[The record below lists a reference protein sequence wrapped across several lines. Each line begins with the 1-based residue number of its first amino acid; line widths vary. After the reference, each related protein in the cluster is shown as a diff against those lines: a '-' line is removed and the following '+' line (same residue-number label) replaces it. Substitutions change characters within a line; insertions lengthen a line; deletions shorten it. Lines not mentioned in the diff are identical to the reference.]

1 MAEQEIQIPVGGA
14 TPNRMRNHNERLLL
28 SIIQRSGAV
37 PGSDIARL
45 SGLSPQT
52 VSVILRK
59 LEQDG
64 LVVRKEPQRRGGVG
78 KPSVPMGLADEG
90 LLSVGLK
97 IGRRTADLLITDIH
111 GRVLE
116 ELHASYRYPMPDQVF
131 EFLERGL
138 ERFRAGVARRLW
150 DRIAGIGIATPFQ
163 LWKWHS
169 ALGAPESDMRAWR
182 QVDFAASIARF
193 SDLPVFVQNDATAAC
208 RAEHVYGGGKAFSDY
223 AYFFI
228 GSFIGGGVVMN
239 GSVVDGRSGNAGA
252 FGSLPV
258 PFEGGTKQLIDAA
271 SIFLLEDR
279 LKAAGIDSQLIWTDP
294 RDWDWFPDQLNP
306 WLAEVA
312 LHLAQAAVTVCSV
325 IDFEAIVI
333 DGGFPEKVRARLV
346 AITAERMSELDMRGI
361 VAPQVVAGKVGA
373 NARAL
378 GAASAPVY
386 RQYFLD
392 SNVGFAAA

>member
-28 SIIQRSGAV
+28 SIIQRSGAL

-64 LVVRKEPQRRGGVG
+64 LVVRNEPQRRGGVG
-78 KPSVPMGLADEG
+78 KPSVPMGLAAEG

-97 IGRRTADLLITDIH
+97 IGRRTADLLITDVH

-116 ELHASYRYPMPDQVF
+116 ELHTSYHYPMPDLVF
-131 EFLERGL
+131 GFLERGL
-138 ERFRAGVARRLW
+138 AKFRGGVARRLW

-163 LWKWHS
+163 LWNWHT
-169 ALGAPESDMRAWR
+169 ALGAPEREMSAWR
-182 QVDFAASIARF
+182 EVDFAEWIARF
-193 SDLPVFVQNDATAAC
+193 TDLPVFVQNDATAAC
-208 RAEHVYGGGKAFSDY
+208 RAEHVYGGGKALSDY

-239 GSVVDGRSGNAGA
+239 GSVIDGRNGNAGA
-252 FGSLPV
+252 FGSLPI
-258 PFEGGTKQLIDAA
+258 PFEGGTRQLIDAA
-271 SIFLLEDR
+271 SIYLLEAR
-279 LKAAGIDSQLIWTDP
+279 LEAAGIDPQRIWEEP
-294 RDWDWFPDQLNP
+294 RDWDWFPDQLDP
-306 WLAEVA
+306 WIAEVA
-312 LHLAQAAVTVCSV
+312 LNLAQAAVTVCSV

-333 DGGFPEKVRARLV
+333 DGGFPENVRNRLV
-346 AITAERMSELDMRGI
+346 AQTATRLAELDMRGL
-361 VAPQVVAGKVGA
+361 VPPQVVAGQVGG

-378 GAASAPVY
+378 GAASAPIY

-392 SNVGFAAA
+392 ANAGFAAA